1 LFCTEAGEAFSGS
14 ALDTLLG
21 HWLRAAGAPEGH
33 QYSWH
38 SARIYLACALLAA
51 GASAGQI
58 QALCRWLSE
67 ASLHIYARMNETT
80 YQYWINRAMRADV
93 SSTRTTTLV
102 AGLPQTDDD
111 EVVARLLDLNFAE
124 RD

>member
-1 LFCTEAGEAFSGS
+1 
-14 ALDTLLG
+14 
-21 HWLRAAGAPEGH
+21 
-33 QYSWH
+33 
-38 SARIYLACALLAA
+38 
-51 GASAGQI
+51 
-58 QALCRWLSE
+58 
-67 ASLHIYARMNETT
+67 MNETT

>member
-1 LFCTEAGEAFSGS
+1 MLQSP
-14 ALDTLLG
+14 DTSQV
-21 HWLRAAGAPEGH
+21 WR
-33 QYSWH
+33 
-38 SARIYLACALLAA
+38 
-51 GASAGQI
+51 
-58 QALCRWLSE
+58 LSE

-102 AGLPQTDDD
+102 AGLPPTDDD
-111 EVVARLLDLNFAE
+111 EVVARLLDLSFTE

>member
-1 LFCTEAGEAFSGS
+1 MALGS
-14 ALDTLLG
+14 ILA
-21 HWLRAAGAPEGH
+21 
-33 QYSWH
+33 
-38 SARIYLACALLAA
+38 YLCKDERDHLPT
-51 GASAGQI
+51 
-58 QALCRWLSE
+58 R
-67 ASLHIYARMNETT
+67 
-80 YQYWINRAMRADV
+80 YWINRAMRADV